1 MLVPKLEKASKP
13 EKYKKGA
20 PITILTTDR
29 SEFLGTF
36 VSMDDKIITL
46 LNPRKL
52 FLNTNSGMGLCPV
65 AFSIPKGHPVE
76 FQMNTIILVSQTEVA
91 VWETLKKFLNG

>member
-1 MLVPKLEKASKP
+1 
-13 EKYKKGA
+13 
-20 PITILTTDR
+20 
-29 SEFLGTF
+29 
-36 VSMDDKIITL
+36 
-46 LNPRKL
+46 
-52 FLNTNSGMGLCPV
+52 MGLCPV